1 MQRAGFNVVVGS
13 FQKNSTVYHVAITV
27 PSTGKEKTEIIYEY
41 KVLFSDP
48 LKKTVSFKI
57 KLEAD
62 GQWIPDKRNLIDPWI
77 ANNIGYIIECKI
89 LGSKDEI
96 YK

>member
-27 PSTGKEKTEIIYEY
+27 PSTVEEKKETNHEY
-41 KVLFSDP
+41 KILFSHP

-57 KLEAD
+57 KLDED

-77 ANNIGYIIECKI
+77 ANNIGNIIECKI
-89 LGSKDEI
+89 LGSKDGI
-96 YK
+96 SN